1 MSDILAVVVNEE
13 SQIEYHRDKPL
24 PELQQ
29 QFLDKMDREMDGGI
43 VLSGLKHDAPGK
55 VQRAQFV
62 AINLINAIH
71 SEDGELAAAM
81 CAYLANRLPDL
92 KQVRAVEKDD
102 GTLIDLVFDEPYV
115 HQVKVNIIPPGT
127 SGSQLH

>member
-1 MSDILAVVVNEE
+1 MDDILAVVVNEE

-29 QFLDKMDREMDGGI
+29 LYLDKMDREMDSGI
-43 VLSGLKHDAPGK
+43 VLGGLRHEAPDK

-62 AINLINAIH
+62 AMNLINAIH
-71 SEDGELAAAM
+71 SEDGQRAAAM

-92 KQVRAVEKDD
+92 KQVRAVEKDN
-102 GTLIDLVFDEPYV
+102 GTLIDLVFDESYI
-115 HQVKVNIIPPGT
+115 HQVKVNFIPPG
-127 SGSQLH
+127 SRGPRLH